1 MNEKQFRLF
10 CAVFCRKYK
19 GKTFE
24 EVFPNCM
31 ESKSGY
37 VINESYEIVIYRND
51 FYYYTTPHRLAI
63 MCFESAKDCIS
74 YSSRDSDVHWWSRID
89 DSFLI
94 YEDII

>member
-10 CAVFCRKYK
+10 CAAFCRNYK

-31 ESKSGY
+31 VSKSRY
-37 VINESYEIVIYRND
+37 NINESYEIIKYNND
-51 FYYYTTPHRLAI
+51 LYYHTDSLKFAI
-63 MCFESAKDCIS
+63 ICFESAEGYIR
-74 YSSRDSDVHWWSRID
+74 YSSRDSGDCWWSKID
-89 DSFLI
+89 DDFLS

>member
-10 CAVFCRKYK
+10 CAAFCRKYK

-31 ESKSGY
+31 ESKSRY
-37 VINESYEIVIYRND
+37 VINENYEIVNYRND
-51 FYYYTTPHRLAI
+51 FYYYTTPHKLAI
-63 MCFESAKDCIS
+63 MCFESAEDNIR
-74 YSSRDSDVHWWSRID
+74 YSSRDSGDCWWSKID
-89 DSFLI
+89 DVFLS

>member
-10 CAVFCRKYK
+10 CAAFCRKYK

-31 ESKSGY
+31 ASKSRS
-37 VINESYEIVIYRND
+37 VISESYEIVKMYGD
-51 FYYYTTPHRLAI
+51 FYLYIDQHSQPI
-63 MCFESAKDCIS
+63 MCFDVSEDYIS
-74 YSSRDSDVHWWSRID
+74 YPSRDSGDCWWSKID
-89 DSFLI
+89 DVFLS

>member
-31 ESKSGY
+31 VSKSRS
-37 VINESYEIVIYRND
+37 VISESYEIVKYIND
-51 FYYYTTPHRLAI
+51 FYCYTTPHKLAI
-63 MCFESAKDCIS
+63 MCFDSAEDNIR
-74 YSSRDSDVHWWSRID
+74 YSSRDSDDFWWSKID
-89 DSFLI
+89 DVFLS

>member
-31 ESKSGY
+31 VSKSRY
-37 VINESYEIVIYRND
+37 VINESYEIVNYRND
-51 FYYYTTPHRLAI
+51 FYYYTTPHGLAM
-63 MCFESAKDCIS
+63 MCFDRDEGNIR

>member
-10 CAVFCRKYK
+10 CASFCRKYK

-31 ESKSGY
+31 VSKSGY
-37 VINESYEIVIYRND
+37 VINESYGIVNYIND
-51 FYYYTTPHRLAI
+51 FYCYTTPHKLAI
-63 MCFESAKDCIS
+63 MCFESAEDCIS
-74 YSSRDSDVHWWSRID
+74 YSSRDSDVHWWSKMD
-89 DSFLI
+89 DVFLS

>member
-31 ESKSGY
+31 VSKSRY
-37 VINESYEIVIYRND
+37 VINESYEIVNYRND
-51 FYYYTTPHRLAI
+51 FYYYTTPHKLAM
-63 MCFESAKDCIS
+63 MCFESAKDYIS

>member
-10 CAVFCRKYK
+10 CAAFCRNYK

-24 EVFPNCM
+24 EVLPKCM
-31 ESKSGY
+31 ARKSRV
-37 VINESYEIVIYRND
+37 VISESYEIVKMYGD
-51 FYYYTTPHRLAI
+51 FYLYIDQHSQPI
-63 MCFESAKDCIS
+63 ICFDVSEDYIS
-74 YSSRDSDVHWWSRID
+74 YPSRDSDDHWWSRID